1 MIKTGRYNFA
11 AMKAI
16 LIPSILVAC
25 QAFGQ
30 VTEPDSIHV
39 KELNEVTVV
48 ANNQRVDSEKT
59 VYIPDNRQRSAAS
72 DGVSLL
78 ARMNIPQLDVNPLSE
93 TVKTAGNQGVSLFIN
108 YHQATK
114 EDVAGLNPQ
123 NVKRVEYYDFP
134 TDPRFMRAQHAVNFV
149 TKGQTFGGYTKIS
162 GKERVLVRSG
172 SASVY
177 SKFSYKA
184 MEYDV
189 MFNGEHDDNSHI
201 GNQTVESYK
210 LPDKTLGRVSSI
222 SSGKYRE
229 RNLFAAL
236 RASWNKSDNFSFR
249 NRISIRRNRTPINNT
264 FGKVEIFPVGV
275 KGDYVFNNNLSYM
288 QLGWESDIYA
298 SIGKGW
304 SLNGYV
310 QAEYDDNKT
319 GSVYD
324 AGETSIKNNA
334 HEHNWSLRSNIQIN
348 KNINDKFALFSNLL
362 TGGGVTK
369 IKYSG
374 SDDAINRF
382 KPIFGGASVGASVSI
397 GKLSGSVD
405 GGFAMESSTING
417 ETVNDNYPF
426 THVNL
431 QYVPDQKNTLGIW
444 FQYAAFSPDA
454 AMKNPNII
462 QQNELLYIS
471 GNPDLH
477 SSKHIAA
484 NLSYTFLPNNM
495 WQLSAYATMFR
506 IMSRQAPIYLP
517 EGPEGMMVKKY
528 FNDGDYNHG
537 QVGARLSGKFLNG
550 KLAASV
556 APRLLLYHTT
566 GTNSISRYPFCIST
580 NVDYYAGDF
589 FFNIYWSSANS
600 YVDGETCYYRKLPS
614 EYSVSAGWS
623 KNGWNIQI
631 SAANIFRSSW
641 KISDDIF
648 QSKWFDSKIT
658 QFGSDYHRTVSLSIS
673 YTFNYGRKVN
683 AVNELM
689 DNGGS
694 GSSILR

>member
-1 MIKTGRYNFA
+1 M
-11 AMKAI
+11 
-16 LIPSILVAC
+16 
-25 QAFGQ
+25 
-30 VTEPDSIHV
+30 
-39 KELNEVTVV
+39 TVV
-48 ANNQRVDSEKT
+48 ANNQRADSEKT
-59 VYIPDNRQRSAAS
+59 VYIPDSRQRSAAS

-93 TVKTAGNQGVSLFIN
+93 TVKTADNQGVSLFIN

-162 GKERVLVRSG
+162 GKERVFVRSG

-189 MFNGEHDDNSHI
+189 MLNGEHDDNSHI

-210 LPDKTLGRVSSI
+210 LPDKTLERVSST

-229 RNLFAAL
+229 RNMFAAL
-236 RASWNKSDNFSFR
+236 RASLNKSDNFSFR

-264 FGKVEIFPVGV
+264 FGKVEIFPVGG
-275 KGDYVFNNNLSYM
+275 KDDYLSNNNLSYM
-288 QLGWESDIYA
+288 QFGWESDIYA

-382 KPIFGGASVGASVSI
+382 KPIFGGASVGASMSI

-444 FQYAAFSPDA
+444 YQYAAISPDA

-589 FFNIYWSSANS
+589 FFNIFWSSANS

-683 AVNELM
+683 AANELM
-689 DNGGS
+689 DNGGN